1 MTKGKYRLTRKD
13 VMIKAV
19 MDCRTEMY
27 AKAQPPLDYPDALRR
42 IENGEQ
48 LDTNLDPLYERHYLS
63 NEEFEYILDKY
74 LTAYNMKRYW
84 KDCVEVVERYLE
96 EGGPTNRRG
105 GKYGLGVEKNPK
117 LMDLI
122 GPENAWQTLLII
134 KDCKDFYRF
143 DREQEEFER
152 SITWYSCPTSNKKR
166 VIQYWKEHGKDIT
179 IEDRDPDTF
188 WYRDEYGDDWEECY
202 KEDKE
207 EEERCFKEYQEN
219 MLLNEG

>member
-1 MTKGKYRLTRKD
+1 MAKGKYRLTRKD

-96 EGGPTNRRG
+96 EGGPTNRKG
-105 GKYGLGVEKNPK
+105 GKYGLGVE
-117 LMDLI
+117 
-122 GPENAWQTLLII
+122 
-134 KDCKDFYRF
+134 
-143 DREQEEFER
+143 
-152 SITWYSCPTSNKKR
+152 SITWYSCPTSNKKK

-188 WYRDEYGDDWEECY
+188 WYRDEYGDDWEEIY
-202 KEDKE
+202 KEEKE